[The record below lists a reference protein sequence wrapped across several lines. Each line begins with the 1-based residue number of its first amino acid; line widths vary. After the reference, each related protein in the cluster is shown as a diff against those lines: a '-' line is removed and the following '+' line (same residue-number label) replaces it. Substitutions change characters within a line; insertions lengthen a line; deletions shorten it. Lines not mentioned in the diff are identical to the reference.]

1 MFSIASAISAF
12 LSILDRVLGI
22 FRDKQL
28 RDEGRKDAVL
38 KSLQREK
45 ADIQDA
51 ARVADHVSGLSGNE
65 LDRLLRATS
74 PKPK

>member
-1 MFSIASAISAF
+1 MSSIAFAISA
-12 LSILDRVLGI
+12 LLGLLDKLAGL

-38 KSLQREK
+38 ESLQREK

-51 ARVADHVSGLSGNE
+51 ARIADHVSGLSGDE

-74 PKPK
+74 PKK